1 MVGAPD
7 PLDDA
12 YQFLAVVIIGVGI
25 IDDGIGALGRQQD
38 VVFLPADIRRCWEK
52 GDLLMQ
58 TLLQRLSQMSC
69 AVSAFLHPG
78 LQLLLVLQ
86 LRLKGLLAQH
96 HVLQLIL

>member
-38 VVFLPADIRRCWEK
+38 VV
-52 GDLLMQ
+52 
-58 TLLQRLSQMSC
+58 SC
-69 AVSAFLHPG
+69 
-78 LQLLLVLQ
+78 
-86 LRLKGLLAQH
+86 LRISGAAGRK
-96 HVLQLIL
+96 VTS